1 MRKILLLALVA
12 ATASCSLKSEKA
24 RVALPG
30 TNLVLVLEEDEKR
43 MTRYYLVVGDTA
55 SAEGF
60 LGPPN
65 APLDGKVEFQTTM
78 ER

>member
-1 MRKILLLALVA
+1 MRQILLLVLV
-12 ATASCSLKSEKA
+12 TAVAGCSLKSEKA

-30 TNLVLVLEEDEKR
+30 TNMVLVLEEDEKR
-43 MTRYYLVVGDTA
+43 MTRYHLVVGYTA

-65 APLDGKVEFQTTM
+65 APLDGKVKI
-78 ER
+78 